1 MTFQARVNCSD
12 TFPVAKGDMWV
23 VKGIS
28 GCSDE
33 RWTVDFVT
41 NSTEKKGRMFV
52 ATVEHI

>member
-23 VKGIS
+23 VKGIG